1 MTGSELQLSSAQYT
15 SSSLLPYT
23 AGPSVNDGDTPWNTY
38 GQMVWSGSALSRDF
52 VSGTYHMWKKEAEVM
67 WFSSYNHDC
76 LSLAVAVLYYYHY
89 KRSVL
94 RISDPRFY
102 EDFNWV
108 NHQHDGSWDPNLRYT
123 HTHIHM
129 YKCVCID
136 WFGLLVTKNLVSF
149 FVLVLGTENAWILIS
164 LKRFCR
170 KFADAFVFD
179 PHID

>member
-1 MTGSELQLSSAQYT
+1 MTGSELQLSSARYT

-23 AGPSVNDGDTPWNTY
+23 AGLLVKDGDTPWNTY

-52 VSGTYHMWKKEAEVM
+52 VSGTYHIWKNEAEVM

-76 LSLAVAVLYYYHY
+76 LSLTVAVLYYYHY

-102 EDFNWV
+102 QDFNWV

-123 HTHIHM
+123 YTHICI
-129 YKCVCID
+129 YVCVYR
-136 WFGLLVTKNLVSF
+136 LVWIISHQEPGFLPCVSAWNREF
-149 FVLVLGTENAWILIS
+149 MNSYLSEEVL
-164 LKRFCR
+164 
-170 KFADAFVFD
+170 
-179 PHID
+179 